1 MGVSP
6 QVAEGLLNQLE
17 QRMSEMSMMGYTPVL
32 LVAPELRRPVRNL
45 ISRFLPQLIVI
56 SHKEV
61 EPGVSVS
68 TDGEVGYDLVRM
80 AAPATEANY
89 GDVTNMEP
97 TMV

>member
-1 MGVSP
+1 ML
-6 QVAEGLLNQLE
+6 EIMEYYYRE

-56 SHKEV
+56 SHKEIA
-61 EPGVSVS
+61 PGISVS

-80 AAPATEANY
+80 VPPTAEASY
-89 GDVTNMEP
+89 GDVPNMEP
-97 TMV
+97 NMV